1 LREGRPGT
9 THAVHTD
16 GHRSSHPT
24 WIFASNLAQRDL
36 DVDCAEVY
44 SINYKR
50 KIMKEPEDSLR
61 SDWSLELST
70 CRAEE
75 EEELARKRQAAI
87 DARMGSVRGALVLR
101 LEGRRS

>member
-1 LREGRPGT
+1 M
-9 THAVHTD
+9 HTD

-36 DVDCAEVY
+36 DVDCAEL
-44 SINYKR
+44 
-50 KIMKEPEDSLR
+50 KEPEDSLR